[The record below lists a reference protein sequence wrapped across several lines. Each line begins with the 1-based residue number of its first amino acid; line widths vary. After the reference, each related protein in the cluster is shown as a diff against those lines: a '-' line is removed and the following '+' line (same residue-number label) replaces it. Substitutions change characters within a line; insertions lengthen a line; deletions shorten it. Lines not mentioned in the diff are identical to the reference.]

1 MGLKVAF
8 KYFEKLNKA
17 RIKSG
22 LKKHK
27 TLISN
32 FNYLSVLQLFQL
44 LFPLITYPYL
54 IRVLGKEIYGV
65 VVFSNAIIMYLSV
78 FINFGFDISEI
89 KEISIFRDNK
99 KKVSEILST
108 VLTIRI
114 IFALISALILSTLI
128 VIIPELNKHK
138 WLYIASMGLL
148 LDAAINP
155 SFYFLGI
162 EKMKFITYLSVT
174 SKFVFLIL
182 IFIVIK
188 KPAHYILVPLLTS
201 IGTLLSSLIGLSII
215 FHIQKVQ
222 FTLPS
227 LYRVKEMITNSL
239 PFFTSRVSVLA
250 INKTN
255 ILLLGTFVGY
265 TEVAYYDLA
274 EKLVNVMKMPFNI
287 FNQVLFPNVS
297 KTKNIGLVKKT
308 LKYLLGVYILGYLSL
323 YIFSEPFIQ
332 LIGGIELVQARFVL
346 YILGV
351 SAITELISV
360 FLGAPM
366 LLAMGYKREYNGSI
380 IIGSLFYILL
390 ISILYIANLLGLY
403 SLATATVA
411 SSSFIL
417 IYRTWFCKKFN
428 LI

>member
-1 MGLKVAF
+1 M
-8 KYFEKLNKA
+8 NKSK
-17 RIKSG
+17 IKSAF
-22 LKKHK
+22 KKHK

-44 LFPLITYPYL
+44 ITPLIIYPYL

-65 VVFSNAIIMYLSV
+65 VAFSYAIIAYLTV

-89 KEISIFRDNK
+89 KEISIYRDNK

-108 VLTIRI
+108 VLTIKI
-114 IFALISALILSTLI
+114 IFALLSILGLFI
-128 VIIPELNKHK
+128 ILQIIPELNKHK
-138 WLYIASMGLL
+138 WLYIASIGLL
-148 LDAAINP
+148 LDTAINP
-155 SFYFLGI
+155 RFYFQGV
-162 EKMKFITYLSVT
+162 EKMKFITYLTVT
-174 SKFVFLIL
+174 SKL
-182 IFIVIK
+182 IFLVLIFLVIK
-188 KPAHYILVPLLTS
+188 KPSHYIFVPLFTS
-201 IGTLLSSLIGLSII
+201 IGTLISSLIGLFIVFGKQDVHLI
-215 FHIQKVQ
+215 R
-222 FTLPS
+222 PS
-227 LYRVKEMITNSL
+227 LLNIKEMISNSF

-308 LKYLLGVYILGYLSL
+308 LKYLLGIYVLGYLSL
-323 YIFSEPFIQ
+323 YVISEPIIKIF
-332 LIGGIELVQARFVL
+332 GGNEMLPARFVL
-346 YILGV
+346 YILGI

-366 LLAMGYKREYNGSI
+366 LLVMGYKKEYNGSI
-380 IIGSLFYILL
+380 IWGSIFYLFLIL
-390 ISILYIANLLGLY
+390 SLYIFNNIGLY
-403 SLATATVA
+403 QLAAATVIA
-411 SSSFIL
+411 SAFIL
-417 IYRTWFCKKFN
+417 IYRTWFCEKHN